1 MLACNFIKTRL
12 QHRFF
17 PVKFEKFLRIPIL
30 KNIYERL
37 LSAITFAFQKGSKM
51 YLFSEFLKKTQ
62 KNVIG
67 CLIIRIYLRAHW
79 WWIVFVEWLTSKR
92 SYALFPTGIIVSGS
106 WHWKTSDSSRGFKP
120 VQNLSLALLN
130 EVGSKNYQ

>member
-1 MLACNFIKTRL
+1 MSACNFIKTRL

-37 LSAITFAFQKGSKM
+37 LSAITFAFQKSSKM
-51 YLFSEFLKKTQ
+51 YLFSEFLKITQ

-67 CLIIRIYLRAHW
+67 CLIIPNLLESTLMMNCFCGMVDQQKKLCLI
-79 WWIVFVEWLTSKR
+79 
-92 SYALFPTGIIVSGS
+92 
-106 WHWKTSDSSRGFKP
+106 SSRDHCQWFLTLE
-120 VQNLSLALLN
+120 NLRFITSRI
-130 EVGSKNYQ
+130 